1 MSAPVS
7 AVAPLAARCRG
18 VCKSFGEGAGR
29 VAALRG
35 VDLEV
40 PAGELFMLV
49 GPSGCGKTTL
59 ISVVAGTLD
68 ADEGEV
74 EVFGA
79 RLDQM
84 RSSAKTAWR
93 RSTLGFV
100 FQQYNLLPAL
110 TAAENVA
117 VPLVLNGVPRREAN
131 ARAKEALA
139 RVGMGEKIASTPSQL
154 SGGQQQRVA
163 IARALVHRPRLLVCD
178 EPTAALDGET
188 GRKVMDLLREVAL
201 APDRGVVVV
210 THDNRIFQYADR
222 TAFMLD
228 GRVER
233 VVRGAVEGHS

>member
-1 MSAPVS
+1 MSA
-7 AVAPLAARCRG
+7 AVEAVTAVRCRG
-18 VCKSFGEGAGR
+18 VVKAFGEGAGK
-29 VAALRG
+29 VVALRG
-35 VDLEV
+35 VDLLV
-40 PAGELFMLV
+40 PAGELFLLV

-59 ISVVAGTLD
+59 ISVIAGTLD
-68 ADEGEV
+68 ADQGEV

-84 RSSAKTAWR
+84 KSGAKTTWR

-110 TAAENVA
+110 SATENVS
-117 VPLVLNGVPRREAN
+117 VPLVLNGVPRKEAE
-131 ARAKEALA
+131 ARAHEALA
-139 RVGMGEKIASTPSQL
+139 KVGMGDKFLSVPSQL

-188 GRKVMDLLREVAL
+188 GLKVMDLLREVAL

-228 GRVER
+228 GHVVRVER
-233 VVRGAVEGHS
+233 GSAGAHP